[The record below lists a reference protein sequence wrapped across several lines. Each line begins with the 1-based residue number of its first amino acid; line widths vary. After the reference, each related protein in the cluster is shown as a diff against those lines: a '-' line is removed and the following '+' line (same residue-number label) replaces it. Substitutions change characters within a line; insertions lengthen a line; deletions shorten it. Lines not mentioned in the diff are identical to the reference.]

1 MKIQC
6 RHIRSG
12 KVMCEIRISHENFM
26 NNEIPFISCPS
37 CCVFDYLTDDNIK
50 FDWRTGEV
58 SPSEILDIW
67 KNY

>member
-1 MKIQC
+1 
-6 RHIRSG
+6 
-12 KVMCEIRISHENFM
+12 MCEIRISHENFM

-58 SPSEILDIW
+58 SSSEILDIW